1 MFTAG
6 NANATTCYKHGAPSM
21 SAQQLPG
28 HGRARPS
35 HLWGC
40 ARCDRTVSPRR
51 SQMRFSSP
59 AGPLGK
65 QAALIPVL
73 TQPFSFLLSTKSL
86 GRETKTLFLVPPT
99 TCAPWAGRH
108 STPFSSS
115 PGITWHWRKA
125 QLGEKLTWLQFGI
138 TQVQYLR
145 VAPGGF
151 NNLLRVFSRPE
162 HAQVCG
168 FFQF

>member
-1 MFTAG
+1 
-6 NANATTCYKHGAPSM
+6 
-21 SAQQLPG
+21 
-28 HGRARPS
+28 
-35 HLWGC
+35 
-40 ARCDRTVSPRR
+40 
-51 SQMRFSSP
+51 MRFSSP

-151 NNLLRVFSRPE
+151 NNLLEYSADPSTHRSAASFSFSFCLQSEKELIHQRSPAPAPAPAPNAAHGE
-162 HAQVCG
+162 QQQEAP
-168 FFQF
+168 